1 MRKACYEI
9 TGQAEEKNRTHGSL
23 KEETSMVCLKKK
35 KERLGGQT
43 IVWGNTLNKT
53 K

>member
-9 TGQAEEKNRTHGSL
+9 TGQVEENRTPGSL
-23 KEETSMVCLKKK
+23 EEETSMVCLKKK

-43 IVWGNTLNKT
+43 IVWGKHIE
-53 K
+53 